1 MSRQDANA
9 AFALTSFLYGANA
22 PYIEDL
28 YARYEI
34 DPKSVDAEWQ
44 SFFQSLKD
52 DPREVSENAR
62 GPSWRR
68 SDWPLPERSELVAA
82 LDGDWTEVGKAL
94 GEKVKAKA
102 QTKGVET
109 LQRRRRAR
117 YPQLDPR
124 THAHPRLSRAR
135 TFPRPSRSARAAA
148 AG

>member
-9 AFALTSFLYGANA
+9 AFAVTSFLYGANA
-22 PYIEDL
+22 RYIENL
-28 YARYEI
+28 YARYET

-68 SDWPLPERSELVAA
+68 PDWPRPERSELIAA
-82 LDGDWTEVGKAL
+82 LDGDWTEVSKAL

-102 QTKGVET
+102 QTKGVEI
-109 LQRRRRAR
+109 
-117 YPQLDPR
+117 
-124 THAHPRLSRAR
+124 S
-135 TFPRPSRSARAAA
+135 SADV
-148 AG
+148 

>member
-102 QTKGVET
+102 QTKGVE
-109 LQRRRRAR
+109 LSSADVERATR
-117 YPQLDPR
+117 ELDPR
-124 THAHPRLSRAR
+124 AHAHPRLSRAR
-135 TFPRPSRSARAAA
+135 TFPCPSRSARAAA